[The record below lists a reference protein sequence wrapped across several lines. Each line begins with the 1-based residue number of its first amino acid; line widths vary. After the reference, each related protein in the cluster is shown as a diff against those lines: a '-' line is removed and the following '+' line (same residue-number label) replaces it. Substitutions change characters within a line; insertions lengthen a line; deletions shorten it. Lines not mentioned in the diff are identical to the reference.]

1 MSLELT
7 DTHSVQFS
15 SVQSL
20 SHVWLFATPWITAC
34 QASLSITNFRSS
46 PKLMCIESVMPSS
59 HLILCC
65 PLLLLPPIPPSIR
78 VLLYTK
84 EINNKD
90 VLHSAG
96 NYIQEIE
103 KEYMYVYVC
112 TFVVVQSLSHVRFF
126 ETPWSAACQ
135 TSRLPCPSLSPRVC
149 SNSCPLSWRCHPTS
163 SSVVP
168 FFCLRSFRALG
179 SFPMSRLFASGSQS
193 IGVSAS
199 ASVLPKNIQGWF
211 SKELTILV
219 YSGCYNKNTMDWVAC
234 KQQKFVSPSPGGWKV
249 QYQGPHRVCVWWGST
264 SLFKYSCVFTV
275 SLYGRRDE

>member
-34 QASLSITNFRSS
+34 QASLSITNSRSS

-126 ETPWSAACQ
+126 ATLWTAACQ
-135 TSRLPCPSLSPRVC
+135 ASLSFTISRNLLKLMSIEVVAVQQ
-149 SNSCPLSWRCHPTS
+149 SHPLP
-163 SSVVP
+163 
-168 FFCLRSFRALG
+168 
-179 SFPMSRLFASGSQS
+179 
-193 IGVSAS
+193 
-199 ASVLPKNIQGWF
+199 
-211 SKELTILV
+211 
-219 YSGCYNKNTMDWVAC
+219 
-234 KQQKFVSPSPGGWKV
+234 
-249 QYQGPHRVCVWWGST
+249 ST
-264 SLFKYSCVFTV
+264 SPPAFNLSQHQGLF
-275 SLYGRRDE
+275 